1 MSDDEDDSMRVE
13 ENGGNDDSDL
23 IGETDE
29 DTLRIMV
36 CTDNH
41 LGYCESDPI
50 RGLDSFAAF
59 EEILFLA
66 KHFKVSFLTL

>member
-1 MSDDEDDSMRVE
+1 MRAAE
-13 ENGGNDDSDL
+13 ENGSLKDTDVIGDTDD
-23 IGETDE
+23 
-29 DTLRIMV
+29 DTLRVMV

-59 EEILFLA
+59 EEILSLA
-66 KHFKVSFLTL
+66 KHFKVRGIV